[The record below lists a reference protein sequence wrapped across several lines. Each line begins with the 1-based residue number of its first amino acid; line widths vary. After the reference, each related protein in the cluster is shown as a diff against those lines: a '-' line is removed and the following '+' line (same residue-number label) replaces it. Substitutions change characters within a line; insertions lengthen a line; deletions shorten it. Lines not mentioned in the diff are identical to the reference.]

1 MWISGFHEAL
11 RSCDLVCAQEDTVL
25 SCFSHVRV
33 FATPWNVARQALLS
47 MGFSTGEY
55 CSGLPFPSPG
65 DLPDP
70 GIKSESLLS
79 PAEFPQCSR
88 KKCPISV
95 FPEGTLNFLKEHQ

>member
-47 MGFSTGEY
+47 MGFSRQEY
-55 CSGLPFPSPG
+55 RSGLPFPTSG
-65 DLPDP
+65 DLLDP
-70 GIKSESLLS
+70 GIEHMSLES
-79 PAEFPQCSR
+79 P
-88 KKCPISV
+88 K
-95 FPEGTLNFLKEHQ
+95 

>member
-47 MGFSTGEY
+47 MGFSTQEY
-55 CSGLPFPSPG
+55 WSGLPFPSP
-65 DLPDP
+65 
-70 GIKSESLLS
+70 
-79 PAEFPQCSR
+79 
-88 KKCPISV
+88 
-95 FPEGTLNFLKEHQ
+95 NFRGYFQLRNQTQVSCIAGRFFTD